1 MDTVNDSRINPRVPL
16 EIEVN
21 VKFADRREVQL
32 QSENISMTGI
42 MIAATQQEYEMLSHL
57 KNPEAIKIQPEL
69 LASFSM
75 PRKATENLAV
85 NAQCRAIHIRRM
97 SQNKYLIGLK
107 FLQLN
112 QTAASA
118 IQHYIDKNLA

>member
-32 QSENISMTGI
+32 QSENISLTGI
-42 MIAATQQEYEMLSHL
+42 MIAATQQVYDMLSHR
-57 KNPEAIKIQPEL
+57 KNPEAINTQPEL
-69 LASFSM
+69 LVSFSM